1 MSNYLPFDAENAFQN
16 AINRGLLTVISACD
30 YMYMYSKL
38 NDNDEI
44 VDYFKNVETRQYET
58 VTRING

>member
-1 MSNYLPFDAENAFQN
+1 MNYLPFDADNAFQN

-38 NDNDEI
+38 NANDEI
-44 VDYFKNVETRQYET
+44 VDYFKHVETREYQT
-58 VTRING
+58 VTRIND